1 MNDAIYLAL
10 TNTPPTIPRRSD
22 TTSSDSHLVVSNIRK
37 SNAQLLSQ
45 YAHNMPVSPSAM
57 PLYSFIMLPAVI
69 PNHALAAS
77 SSSETVTTL

>member
-1 MNDAIYLAL
+1 
-10 TNTPPTIPRRSD
+10 
-22 TTSSDSHLVVSNIRK
+22 
-37 SNAQLLSQ
+37 
-45 YAHNMPVSPSAM
+45 M